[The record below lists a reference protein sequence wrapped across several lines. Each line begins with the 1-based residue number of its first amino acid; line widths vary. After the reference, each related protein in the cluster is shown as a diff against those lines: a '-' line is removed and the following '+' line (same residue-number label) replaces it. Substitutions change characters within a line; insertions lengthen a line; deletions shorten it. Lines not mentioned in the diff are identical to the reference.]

1 MQKKGKR
8 KPTQAEIQQRTFEKA
23 PLLGRRG
30 QTPIPSY
37 GLQRM
42 IELGLRQPEK
52 TEREALI
59 ESTALLSQLIKPA
72 IYRYA

>member
-1 MQKKGKR
+1 MPKKLK
-8 KPTQAEIQQRTFEKA
+8 KPPTQAEIQERTFKKD

-30 QTPIPSY
+30 ATPITSY

-52 TEREALI
+52 TDREALI
-59 ESTALLSQLIKPA
+59 ESSALLSQLIKPA

>member
-1 MQKKGKR
+1 MARKQKK
-8 KPTQAEIQQRTFEKA
+8 KPTQVEIQQRTFEKA

-30 QTPIPSY
+30 KTPITSY

-52 TEREALI
+52 TDREALL
-59 ESTALLSQLIKPA
+59 ESTVLLSQLIKPA